1 MCAWKR
7 GLWIVVIVLLAAV
20 TPLASCGGEDG
31 TQAQTE
37 ATARPTG
44 TPEISETSR
53 SAETVEPAALVE
65 ALSRVAKQTR
75 AATPDD
81 PPEKKNPPAENKASG
96 KVERPRTFWE
106 LMNLSREERKK
117 LQQSM
122 SMQEY
127 VKFVADMQKQMTEQT
142 RQVAE
147 AQRGAWQKRQ
157 ADEKKKQEQRREE
170 EARRLAFQQQQE
182 QEERAVALMRE
193 GCEALQD
200 QDYRAAGRAFERVAE
215 RYPVLAGKARYYLAE
230 TTLRQS
236 RQVAAARSVG
246 RRRGGGRSG
255 RDRVSR
261 SDRGRGTSA
270 RGDREHDR
278 SGDRT
283 TGRRISRS
291 DRKRGTAARGDT
303 RGSGLGVDPSS
314 ENARRDQNNNV
325 PPALPVVGPNQRDPR
340 TYVSA
345 FELWLQAYEN
355 APELWP
361 FFSREPFQLAA
372 WGVVVDVCGKSG
384 EPVNRRSAAA
394 WRALTNLLVEQKDD
408 SIAARTSREWFAL
421 DDSPETHFRHLQL
434 QQWSKQGRGKI
445 NRDRNLYDPLLK
457 RDDVPPALR
466 SKALVHTAYALWKD
480 RIACE
485 ETVREALGLD
495 QSNGE
500 AWWVLA
506 HVAIRNQDRVRAEE
520 LLQECA
526 KLAPRNSHVRSVRAA
541 VLMVVDRDADAVRS
555 IEEATRINGQASA
568 NWFTCSSFLEE
579 KLDNPALALT
589 ALVRAAEAGTDGK
602 CWLLVSLR
610 HRKAGNLKEATDALQ
625 KAVRQGA
632 DTVENLTLLGE
643 CHLGLGKQAEAE
655 AAYGRAMARHPESPV
670 PWNSYRVQ
678 SLGMAVF
685 GKIPGVSSP
694 GRIRDIDLSK
704 AVRLVQRATRSAAP
718 NADPLDKTEVCLRIA
733 GEIERLAARHGYPW
747 AACAEIGLL
756 HACAGDIDPA
766 VGWYVKAFDQT
777 GQESLRDN
785 LRDLSKLAPEQL
797 QPLARGILKKRVSL
811 NSLVRVR
818 EFVRLQQAE
827 QEARARS
834 LAQQQ
839 RYFGR
844 RHYGGGYNQAQAEA
858 SRAGARAERDYRNY
872 IASHFGYLGF

>member
-7 GLWIVVIVLLAAV
+7 RLWMFVIVLLPAV
-20 TPLASCGGEDG
+20 TPLASCGGEEG

-44 TPEISETSR
+44 TPENGR
-53 SAETVEPAALVE
+53 PVAPAVPAALAE
-65 ALSRVAKQTR
+65 ALSRVAKQAR

-127 VKFVADMQKQMTEQT
+127 VKLVADMQKQRTEQT
-142 RQVAE
+142 RQMAE
-147 AQRGAWQKRQ
+147 AQRAARKKRQ

-170 EARRLAFQQQQE
+170 EARRLALQQQQE
-182 QEERAVALMRE
+182 QGERAVALMRE

-215 RYPVLAGKARYYLAE
+215 RHPVLAGKARYYLAE

-236 RQVAAARSVG
+236 RQVADARSVG

-255 RDRVSR
+255 RDRVSG

-270 RGDREHDR
+270 RGDRERDR

-283 TGRRISRS
+283 TGRRVSRL
-291 DRKRGTAARGDT
+291 DRKRDAAARGEG
-303 RGSGLGVDPSS
+303 RGSARGADPRS
-314 ENARRDQNNNV
+314 ENARRDQNSIV

-361 FFSREPFQLAA
+361 FFSREPFQLAT
-372 WGVVVDVCGKSG
+372 WGVVVDVCGKSS
-384 EPVNRRSAAA
+384 EPVNRSSAAV
-394 WRALTNLLVEQKDD
+394 WRALTDLLVEQKDD
-408 SIAARTSREWFAL
+408 SVAARASREWFAL
-421 DDSPETHFRHLQL
+421 DDSPETHYRYLQL

-457 RDDVPPALR
+457 RDDVPLALR
-466 SKALVHTAYALWKD
+466 SKALVQTAYALWND
-480 RIACE
+480 RIECE

-495 QSNGE
+495 PSNGE

-589 ALVRAAEAGTDGK
+589 ALIRAAEAGKDGK

-610 HRKAGNLKEATDALQ
+610 YRKAGNLQEAADALQ
-625 KAVRQGA
+625 KA
-632 DTVENLTLLGE
+632 
-643 CHLGLGKQAEAE
+643 
-655 AAYGRAMARHPESPV
+655 
-670 PWNSYRVQ
+670 
-678 SLGMAVF
+678 
-685 GKIPGVSSP
+685 I
-694 GRIRDIDLSK
+694 
-704 AVRLVQRATRSAAP
+704 
-718 NADPLDKTEVCLRIA
+718 
-733 GEIERLAARHGYPW
+733 
-747 AACAEIGLL
+747 
-756 HACAGDIDPA
+756 
-766 VGWYVKAFDQT
+766 
-777 GQESLRDN
+777 
-785 LRDLSKLAPEQL
+785 
-797 QPLARGILKKRVSL
+797 
-811 NSLVRVR
+811 
-818 EFVRLQQAE
+818 
-827 QEARARS
+827 
-834 LAQQQ
+834 
-839 RYFGR
+839 
-844 RHYGGGYNQAQAEA
+844 
-858 SRAGARAERDYRNY
+858 
-872 IASHFGYLGF
+872 